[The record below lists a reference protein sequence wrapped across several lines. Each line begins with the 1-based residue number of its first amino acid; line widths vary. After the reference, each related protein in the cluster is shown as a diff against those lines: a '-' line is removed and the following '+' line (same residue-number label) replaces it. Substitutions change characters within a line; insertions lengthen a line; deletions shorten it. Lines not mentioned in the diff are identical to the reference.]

1 MIITLLEL
9 HYLVAF
15 GPGKL
20 VGDHVEE
27 QVVASATRWR
37 GGRLR
42 YRDVAT
48 EVVGAPRNATA

>member
-1 MIITLLEL
+1 MA
-9 HYLVAF
+9 V

-27 QVVASATRWR
+27 QVVATATRWR

>member
-27 QVVASATRWR
+27 
-37 GGRLR
+37 
-42 YRDVAT
+42 
-48 EVVGAPRNATA
+48 VVGAPRNATA